1 MDPYS
6 WLIVGTI
13 LALLL
18 FSALFSGTETAFTA
32 TSRAFISRKAQDG
45 DRRALRLAGLIER
58 KDRVVA
64 AILVGNNFVNTTATA
79 LASSL
84 LIGFFGEGGVLYA
97 SLAMTI
103 LLVIFSEVLPKTY
116 ALRNPEQ
123 SAMRVTPLLVF
134 TMKVLGPLAAG
145 VNNLVRWTLSLFG
158 VKPLTRQSEALSE
171 DELLGVIDLIG
182 AGTQGEAERA
192 AREERRMLRGV
203 LALDDM
209 TVEQVMTHRARI
221 EALDADE
228 PAADIIAALLGAAHS
243 RLPLWRDNGDEV
255 LGMLDAAAVLR
266 MVQSTGGPL
275 NSETLLA
282 LAKPVKFVPETRS
295 LRNQL
300 EEFRADQS
308 HIALAVDEYGEIQGL
323 VTLEDIMEV
332 IVGPL
337 TPRDDQIVALEADMS
352 KIEVRGDYRVRDLNR
367 SLDWRLP
374 EDEAVTIGGLI
385 VAEYGGVPPVATPVA
400 LGNYS
405 ASVASRRGLR
415 IDRVVIS
422 RNAPNQ

>member
-6 WLIVGTI
+6 WLIIGTI
-13 LALLL
+13 LTLLI

-32 TSRAFISRKAQDG
+32 TSRAFISRRAQEG
-45 DRRALRLAGLIER
+45 DRRALRLSELIDR

-84 LIGFFGEGGVLYA
+84 LISLFGEGGVVYA

-103 LLVIFSEVLPKTY
+103 ILVIFSEVLPKTY
-116 ALRNPEQ
+116 ALRSPEQ
-123 SAMRVTPLLVF
+123 TAIRVTPLLGF
-134 TMKVLGPLAAG
+134 TMKVLGPLASA
-145 VNNLVRWTLSLFG
+145 VNALVRWTLSLFG
-158 VKPLTRQSEALSE
+158 IKPLTRESEALSE

-182 AGTQGEAERA
+182 AGTQGDAERA

-203 LALDDM
+203 LAIDDM

-228 PAADIIAALLGAAHS
+228 PPADIIAALLGAAHT
-243 RLPLWRDNGDEV
+243 RLPIWRNNGEEV
-255 LGMLDAAAVLR
+255 LGVLDAAAVLR
-266 MVQSTGGPL
+266 TVQSTGGPPD
-275 NSETLLA
+275 SATLLA

-300 EEFRADQS
+300 EDFRAAQS
-308 HIALAVDEYGEIQGL
+308 HLALVVDEYGEIQGL
-323 VTLEDIMEV
+323 VTLEDIIEV

-337 TPRDDQIVALEADMS
+337 TPRDDHIVALNDDKS
-352 KIEVRGDYRVRDLNR
+352 TVEVQGDYRVRDLNR

-385 VAEYGGVPPVATPVA
+385 VAEHGGVPPVDTPIVI
-400 LGNYS
+400 GGYS
-405 ASVASRRGLR
+405 ASVVSRRGLR

-422 RNAPNQ
+422 RNAPTN

>member
-6 WLIVGTI
+6 WLIIGTI
-13 LALLL
+13 LTLLF

-45 DRRALRLAGLIER
+45 DRRALRLAELIDR

-84 LIGFFGEGGVLYA
+84 LIGFFGEGGVVYA

-103 LLVIFSEVLPKTY
+103 ILVIFSEVLPKTY
-116 ALRNPEQ
+116 ALRSPELT
-123 SAMRVTPLLVF
+123 AMRVTPLLGF
-134 TMKVLGPLAAG
+134 TMKVLGPLASA
-145 VNNLVRWTLSLFG
+145 VNGLVRGTLSLFG
-158 VKPLTRQSEALSE
+158 IKPLTRESEALSE
-171 DELLGVIDLIG
+171 DELLGVIDQIG
-182 AGTQGEAERA
+182 AGTQGDAERA

-203 LALDDM
+203 LAIDDM

-228 PAADIIAALLGAAHS
+228 PAADIIAALLGAAHT
-243 RLPLWRDNGDEV
+243 RLPVWRDNGAEV
-255 LGMLDAAAVLR
+255 IGVLDAAAVLR
-266 MVQSTGGPL
+266 TVQSLGGSPD
-275 NSETLLA
+275 SATLLA

-300 EEFRADQS
+300 EDFRAAQS
-308 HIALAVDEYGEIQGL
+308 HLALVVDEYGEMQGL
-323 VTLEDIMEV
+323 VTLEDIIEV

-337 TPRDDQIVALEADMS
+337 TPRDDQIVALEDDKS
-352 KIEVRGDYRVRDLNR
+352 TIEVQGDYRVRDLNR

-385 VAEYGGVPPVATPVA
+385 VAEYGGVPPVDTPVVI
-400 LGNYS
+400 GQYS
-405 ASVASRRGLR
+405 ASVVSRRGLR
-415 IDRVVIS
+415 IDRVNIS
-422 RNAPNQ
+422 RNPPPH